1 MGLIVLSSDSRP
13 MENTKPSIVY
23 VFLSLVRLGRSA
35 AVSSDHWLT
44 ATADL
49 ATAATSAGP
58 QRLRSSLYHL
68 LL

>member
-13 MENTKPSIVY
+13 MENMKPSTAY
-23 VFLSLVRLGRSA
+23 VFLSLARLGWSA
-35 AVSSDHWLT
+35 VVSLDHWLT
-44 ATADL
+44 ATADS
-49 ATAATSAGP
+49 ATATSAGP